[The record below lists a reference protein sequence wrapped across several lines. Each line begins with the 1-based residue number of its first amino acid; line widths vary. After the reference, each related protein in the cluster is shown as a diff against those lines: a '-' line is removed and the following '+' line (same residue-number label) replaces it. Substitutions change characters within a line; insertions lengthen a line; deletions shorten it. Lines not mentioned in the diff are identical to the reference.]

1 MSFVNE
7 LRRRN
12 VIRVGGLYLVGAW
25 LIVQVASTLA
35 PMFSAPDWLPRSVV
49 FLLAIGFVP
58 ALVFAWVFELTPQ
71 GFKRDAEV
79 PVEQSIAPVTAA
91 RIDRLIV
98 VILLLALAY
107 FAFDKFF
114 MGPRR
119 EQALVTATKQQVNAG
134 VDAQKASVD
143 PHSIAVLPFV
153 NMSEDKE
160 NEYFSEGISEE
171 LLNRLAQFSDLK
183 VAARTSAFQ
192 FRGRNLDVAD
202 IGRQLHVSHVLEGS
216 VRKDGSQLR
225 ITAQLI
231 DTGSGF
237 HLWSQTFDRSAKDV
251 FKVQD
256 EISTAIANA
265 LEAKITGRNSALGAA
280 QPANPAAY
288 DAYLQGRAL
297 VAKRLG
303 DSLDRAI
310 EAFGRAIALD
320 RSFSPAWS
328 ARAFAYTIAPGWTGT
343 IAPDDAFA
351 KALVDAD
358 EALRLDPGNAEAHLA
373 RANVHSL
380 RWEEA
385 KARAEFDRALQ
396 LAPGSVDILNF
407 AGDDYA
413 FAGNLRAAERLKR
426 QAMALDPLAF
436 IHPSNLAQVLSAQ
449 GRFGDALVAAR
460 RAVELGG
467 GWFARMELVFA
478 QVRLGQVD
486 DALATSR
493 AICDERGNNEI
504 NCLVSRVWAAK
515 ASGDAHDLADAAER
529 IAADVAVTPAGR
541 FDSQVAGVMANEVG
555 DMKIASIVVRGMSGG
570 NGVGYGPSFALLRG
584 PHGPQL
590 PEEISTD
597 PEWLAAWSDPH
608 LAEGLAAFRANLA
621 AFRKGQ

>member
-134 VDAQKASVD
+134 ADAQKASVD

-288 DAYLQGRAL
+288 DAYLQGRAF

-328 ARAFAYTIAPGWTGT
+328 ARAFVYTIAPGWTGT

-358 EALRLDPGNAEAHLA
+358 EALGLDPGNAEAHLA

-380 RWEEA
+380 R
-385 KARAEFDRALQ
+385 
-396 LAPGSVDILNF
+396 
-407 AGDDYA
+407 
-413 FAGNLRAAERLKR
+413 
-426 QAMALDPLAF
+426 
-436 IHPSNLAQVLSAQ
+436 
-449 GRFGDALVAAR
+449 
-460 RAVELGG
+460 
-467 GWFARMELVFA
+467 
-478 QVRLGQVD
+478 
-486 DALATSR
+486 
-493 AICDERGNNEI
+493 
-504 NCLVSRVWAAK
+504 
-515 ASGDAHDLADAAER
+515 
-529 IAADVAVTPAGR
+529 
-541 FDSQVAGVMANEVG
+541 
-555 DMKIASIVVRGMSGG
+555 
-570 NGVGYGPSFALLRG
+570 
-584 PHGPQL
+584 
-590 PEEISTD
+590 
-597 PEWLAAWSDPH
+597 
-608 LAEGLAAFRANLA
+608 
-621 AFRKGQ
+621 